1 MLKSQ
6 EHYTFKM
13 HRLPSD
19 FLKDEQHDIELSVF
33 DYHTVQ
39 SSVKNKVILDKNAFS
54 FLIEGNKEIYYGKQY
69 DKLSENQF
77 LMISAGNCL
86 MTETTTVQNSYRSLL
101 LFFDTRVLE
110 KFVILNRLV
119 IAKSNP
125 QPYLVLEY
133 DQYLQ
138 TFVKSLLDNRAIA
151 SPFLPNFLETKLFEL
166 LYYLISKLGA
176 SFLGSFVLPHSGTQN
191 QFREIVENNSLKK
204 LSLEELAF
212 LSNMSLSTFKRQFKE
227 IYHTSPAKWFL
238 KQRLQFAAVLLSQ
251 QNKRPI
257 EIYEELGF
265 ESLSS
270 FIHSF
275 KTEYGTT
282 PRQFQ
287 Q

>member
-1 MLKSQ
+1 M
-6 EHYTFKM
+6 Y
-13 HRLPSD
+13 RLPSD
-19 FLKDEQHDIELSVF
+19 LLKNELPETGVNVF
-33 DYHTVQ
+33 DYHTEQ
-39 SSVKNKVILDKNAFS
+39 SSVNNKIILNKNAFS
-54 FLIEGNKEIYYGKQY
+54 FLIEGNKEIYYGKQH
-69 DKLSENQF
+69 DKLTQNQF
-77 LMISAGNCL
+77 LILSEGNCL

-101 LFFDTRVLE
+101 LFFDAHVLE
-110 KFVILNRLV
+110 KFLKLNHLV
-119 IAKSNP
+119 VAKSSP
-125 QPYLVLEY
+125 APYLVVEY
-133 DQYLQ
+133 DEYLRF
-138 TFVKSLLDNRAIA
+138 FVKSLLDNRLIA
-151 SPFLPNFLETKLFEL
+151 SPLLPNFLETKLFEL
-166 LYYLISKLGA
+166 FYYLISKMGT
-176 SFLGSFVLPHSGTQN
+176 SFLYSLILPQAGTQN

-204 LSLEELAF
+204 LSVEELAF

-238 KQRLQFAAVLLSQ
+238 KQRLQFAAVLLAQ

-287 Q
+287 H